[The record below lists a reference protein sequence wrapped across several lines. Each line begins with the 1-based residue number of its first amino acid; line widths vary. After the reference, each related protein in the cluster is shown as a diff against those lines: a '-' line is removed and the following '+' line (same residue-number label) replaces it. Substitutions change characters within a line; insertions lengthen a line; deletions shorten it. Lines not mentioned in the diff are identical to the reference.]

1 MHPGPHDRF
10 RYPWSNG
17 ITICRPVSVFYLI
30 MYTVFF
36 VLQDLEAEYQGLSP
50 LAILKQ
56 SKINTMLILALFRN
70 ADGTTHE

>member
-1 MHPGPHDRF
+1 
-10 RYPWSNG
+10 
-17 ITICRPVSVFYLI
+17 VSVFYLI

-50 LAILKQ
+50 LAVLKQ
-56 SKINTMLILALFRN
+56 SKINTMIILALFRN